1 MKKTNRLLFMLAVVL
16 TAFVGLKNVNADT
29 IFSPDATCGDFP
41 KDGDALITNCSSSGD
56 ESDLFD
62 VAVMTWY
69 KGDLYESSSDTPG
82 ESVGTTGV
90 YESGYKYYLEL
101 KFTPKTGNEIA
112 DDTNFNIIGLSD
124 GTVVSSAPNGEYI
137 VIFEFVVHHIV
148 HFETYGGTPIA
159 DFVEDEWCSFDIDAI
174 DNPVKDGYTFLGW
187 YEDSD
192 FEYNYWGSCLD
203 ESITLYAKFVET
215 SKIINNINVTLQ
227 GPTIGQVI
235 TSGSYTDPE
244 WGAVVFQQNP
254 RPTATVPNDVNYAVD
269 SASWVQGLCDMEH
282 EIYLCDEYFDG
293 EIEEDTYYYAEIGVE
308 AKEGYALN
316 PDVTIKVNGEDPEEV
331 FAVYGSTYTR
341 FIAKV
346 KSQEASATMITANKT
361 SVDFG
366 ETFAGLDN
374 DAYFALGQKVIFTNT
389 GVTTVK
395 FSIYNPTDKGM
406 GSTGF
411 DSNREVAP
419 GETMEITLIPHPS
432 YIFSKDPG
440 VYNGTYVITAI
451 NVEDASDTYSVNV
464 AGKIV
469 VLEKDISKAAVSGIT
484 TQTYNGKQQRQEK
497 LVVKLSGR
505 TLVKDVDYQVLYSSL
520 TNAGTVKMTI
530 KGIGEYEG
538 SLVKTFTRK
547 KAKNTL
553 TVKAYNKTV
562 YYSKVKKAAQVVKP
576 ITIVKKQGTLTY
588 TKMSGSS
595 TKLLLN
601 KTTGKV
607 TVKKGTKKGKY
618 KIKIKVYAS
627 GNTNYFSNY
636 TIKTVYVTVK

>member
-1 MKKTNRLLFMLAVVL
+1 MKKTNRLLFMLVVVL

-29 IFSPDATCGDFP
+29 IFSPEATCGDFP

-62 VAVMTWY
+62 VTVMTWY
-69 KGDLYESSSDTPG
+69 KGDLYDSSSNDPG

-124 GTVVSSAPNGEYI
+124 GTIMSVAPNGEYI
-137 VIFEFVVHHIV
+137 VIFEFVVHHII

-159 DFVEDEWCSFDIDAI
+159 DFVEDDWCSFDIDAI
-174 DNPVKDGYTFLGW
+174 DDPVKDGYTFLGW
-187 YEDSD
+187 YEDPN

-227 GPTIGQVI
+227 GPTVGQVI

-244 WGAVVFQQNP
+244 WGAVVFVQNP
-254 RPTATVPNDVNYAVD
+254 RPTTTVPNDVNYAVE
-269 SASWVQGLCDMEH
+269 SAAWVQGLCDIEH
-282 EIYLCDEYFDG
+282 EIYLCDEYFEG
-293 EIEEDTYYYAEIGVE
+293 EIEKDTYYYAEISIE

-316 PDVTIKVNGEDPEEV
+316 PDVTIKLNGEDPEEV
-331 FAVYGSTYTR
+331 YADYGTTYTR

-346 KSQEASATMITANKT
+346 KSKEASDTMITANKT

-406 GSTGF
+406 GSVGF
-411 DSNREVAP
+411 DGSREVAP

-432 YIFSKDPG
+432 YIFSKEPG
-440 VYNGTYVITAI
+440 AYNDTYVITAT
-451 NVEDASDTYSVNV
+451 NVEDLSDTYSVNV
-464 AGKIV
+464 AAKIV

-484 TQTYNGKQQRQEK
+484 TQTYNGKQQRQTK
-497 LVVKLSGR
+497 LVVKLSGK
-505 TLVKDVDYQVLYSSL
+505 TLVKDVDYQVLYSNL
-520 TNAGTVKMTI
+520 VNAGTIKMTI
-530 KGIGEYEG
+530 KGIGKYEG
-538 SLVKTFTRK
+538 TLVKTFTRK

-588 TKMSGSS
+588 TKLSGSS

-618 KIKIKVYAS
+618 KIKIKVYVA

-636 TIKTVYVTVK
+636 TIKTIYVTVK